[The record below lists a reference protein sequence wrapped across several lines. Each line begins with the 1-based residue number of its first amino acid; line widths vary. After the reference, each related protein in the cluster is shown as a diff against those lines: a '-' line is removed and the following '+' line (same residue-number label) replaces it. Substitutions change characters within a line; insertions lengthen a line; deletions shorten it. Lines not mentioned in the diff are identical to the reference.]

1 MLILDTGL
9 VLRADKVLLRLIL
22 LNPELSGKVV
32 VICKVGVLL
41 VDWVYVHVTA
51 WKFGFVKDML

>member
-41 VDWVYVHVTA
+41 VD
-51 WKFGFVKDML
+51 